1 MAMTS
6 YPFSVRILFMVIAV
20 HSTPHLLITVPLHSP
35 IPSGS
40 THWVQARV
48 FPQSTSYYS
57 PVVSRVCLAN
67 PSSQTGERVCTKKCV
82 SVCCTISCSKWFLR
96 GGEGALRDGRD
107 DLFCFPPFPLL
118 TTSWR
123 CLVNFLHWKGKN
135 TPTPHFHIA
144 NSSSPQLH
152 CPITTPAPTHHFLHS
167 LQELSLLSRHLII
180 LVCHFII
187 YLLNSTIYRLQH
199 IILSTRQQLH
209 LWWWLAPCVVNT
221 TVTD

>member
-1 MAMTS
+1 MSHKLSLGQFTDTKYMYARHH
-6 YPFSVRILFMVIAV
+6 FSQR

-48 FPQSTSYYS
+48 FPQSTSYHS
-57 PVVSRVCLAN
+57 PVVSRVCLVN
-67 PSSQTGERVCTKKCV
+67 PSSQTGERVGTKMCV
-82 SVCCTISCSKWFLR
+82 SVCYTISASKWFLR

-123 CLVNFLHWKGKN
+123 CLVNFLHWKGRS

-144 NSSSPQLH
+144 NSSSPPATLPYH
-152 CPITTPAPTHHFLHS
+152 NPCSHASLPTLTPRALFAQQTFDHFGLPFHQIS
-167 LQELSLLSRHLII
+167 SE
-180 LVCHFII
+180 
-187 YLLNSTIYRLQH
+187 
-199 IILSTRQQLH
+199 
-209 LWWWLAPCVVNT
+209 
-221 TVTD
+221 